1 MSATKVRRYISDVCS
16 WPSALFAVP
25 HGNVRDGGI
34 NGRDADIAFR
44 VAIDPSA
51 TSTGWAMTC
60 SSTSDETIKARRRRA
75 ATLNRCNETKPVLEH
90 STLLPICNE
99 LDRRTHKP
107 LRCCGVISSSPG
119 DLKPVFDAMLA
130 TAVRICAVSRRRPPG
145 IWKQTHPIT
154 RPGSFYRPVPIG
166 KGLPPMTVPSTL
178 MAFNSSGELTSSGFR
193 SRIVKS
199 ASLPASIEPFLSS
212 CPRR

>member
-1 MSATKVRRYISDVCS
+1 MTRSRC
-16 WPSALFAVP
+16 
-25 HGNVRDGGI
+25 G
-34 NGRDADIAFR
+34 
-44 VAIDPSA
+44 
-51 TSTGWAMTC
+51 TG
-60 SSTSDETIKARRRRA
+60 DETIKARRRRA
-75 ATLNRCNETKPVLEH
+75 ATLNRCNETKPMPEH

-99 LDRRTHKP
+99 LDRRTRERYRAIERQSQT

-130 TAVRICAVSRRRPPG
+130 TAVRICAVGRRWPPG

>member
-60 SSTSDETIKARRRRA
+60 SSTSDETIKARRRRGG
-75 ATLNRCNETKPVLEH
+75 NTKPLQR
-90 STLLPICNE
+90 N
-99 LDRRTHKP
+99 KA
-107 LRCCGVISSSPG
+107 G
-119 DLKPVFDAMLA
+119 A
-130 TAVRICAVSRRRPPG
+130 
-145 IWKQTHPIT
+145 
-154 RPGSFYRPVPIG
+154 
-166 KGLPPMTVPSTL
+166 
-178 MAFNSSGELTSSGFR
+178 
-193 SRIVKS
+193 
-199 ASLPASIEPFLSS
+199 
-212 CPRR
+212 